1 MVELEAGQR
10 LTATLRGPAAAD
22 LDLVLWRPG
31 ARGGRRGPA
40 YARTWLAAAS
50 LGPSSAE
57 SISFTAS
64 SAGRYTLEVPGVRTA
79 ARYALTARR
88 AA

>member
-1 MVELEAGQR
+1 M
-10 LTATLRGPAAAD
+10 
-22 LDLVLWRPG
+22 LWRPG
-31 ARGGRRGPA
+31 ARGGRRGRA

-64 SAGRYTLEVPGVRTA
+64 SAGLYTLEVQGVRTA
-79 ARYALTARR
+79 ARYALTARAR
-88 AA
+88 RVTAGTAPFGAGPRGFRMGGR